1 MLLDQQIPT
10 SNTFVASAACFCTNA
25 NGHLEEAVE
34 TRLVVGEVDLLQ
46 EALAALLAA
55 VRGLLVLVPE
65 KVFKLLK

>member
-1 MLLDQQIPT
+1 MNFLGFSHLRIHHR
-10 SNTFVASAACFCTNA
+10 
-25 NGHLEEAVE
+25 HLEEAVE

-65 KVFKLLK
+65 KVFKMLK